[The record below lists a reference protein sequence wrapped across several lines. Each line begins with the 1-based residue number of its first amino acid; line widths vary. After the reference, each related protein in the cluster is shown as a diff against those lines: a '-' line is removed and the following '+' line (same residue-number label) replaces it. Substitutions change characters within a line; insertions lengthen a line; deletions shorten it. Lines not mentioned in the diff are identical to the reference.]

1 MGISVTK
8 TGPYFASGEIK
19 FSQLRTNFKETSS
32 GEISASELFRN
43 LNLYDRDPVTPD
55 STENDQIASDSFP
68 SAGSSGSFNVIYGP
82 QYQDPNYKVTKDL
95 TAGAY
100 ATVFDGFS
108 VSPVNRVRQTGF
120 SGGNYNTVYGPA
132 YSVSPVNRVKLQ
144 NGTYTFTYESYDVGT
159 NTSPTLEGSGGS
171 IRYSI
176 GALITDTGI
185 SQIYEI
191 KVEELTGGGGGTY
204 EYTYNT
210 TVVATTTATEITDAT
225 RRYTVGT
232 LVSNTVNSRTYEIK
246 VEERSGLYTFTENGV
261 DVGTSTESEITISN
275 GTKRYSIGAIVVNNP
290 QSSEIY
296 EIKIEEFVANNFTV
310 GPFVF
315 SGTGT
320 NWKTSQ
326 FRNSIKRYRATQS
339 GTDQFLDMGLKSG
352 SGGIDWDGTNNL
364 DASGVGGNYQ
374 RNVQKII
381 DITGICYSDDAGTNG
396 AVGGGGRGHSK
407 KAAAKIVLANPLKV
421 INARIH
427 IKSGA
432 GIYGAGGLGG
442 YFPDNHSP
450 ELDCDPG
457 KDGGPGLSVSHEGV
471 ESPTYIHMDGGNL
484 YGGGGGGEQGQQG
497 AWPVARGTCDPG
509 GYYESYGGTTTCTTG
524 GGYVAGYDEGCHG
537 SGSGGSCGPGEISAS
552 LYIASFPCPDG
563 SGYGTISATFCYTQ
577 TCVTTPS
584 GSNYVSY
591 GPDYPTTMPEQGRG
605 GRGGNGAAG
614 VPGSPN
620 YQAQT
625 FGDPGKDDVKAVCNG
640 GDSGANTATNST
652 KGESGNAGGQHGNP
666 GESGDGPSPAGS
678 GLSQGEG
685 GGRGGAAICGKYFK
699 TPLIGSTGANYV
711 RGTVGLQCD
720 GTESPEI
727 PIGDVPVVT
736 MSDINYV
743 RVNYPSSDGT
753 NTQTLNVTGTVTF
766 KFTHIW
772 KDKNDYGFG
781 MDGFKLY
788 DTDGTT
794 MLYSSVVSVDFPQPG
809 SNELPKTIESQSITL
824 AEGLYPI
831 EFVNLHA
838 QNTGGTDSSGRSYL
852 KTGNILES
860 GHKLIFFDGDGL
872 DRNQELLISGVGQ
885 SGQTPWVR
893 SYLTGTHGSAS
904 DGNDWAGDYSSDY
917 VGMNQYWS
925 AFMREKAVW
934 ETNTDP
940 KTQTSDHSAFQ
951 SWFFKPQYSGLY
963 TLRAQSDNKAVFLK
977 NGFDFNFETS
987 EFDSSGTERPQ
998 DSTQFMVTG
1007 LDTDPNDSGMSISVT
1022 CTNSKVSP
1030 TWNVVNAVGHVPGQN
1045 YVAVESGTFKY
1056 YWGGVLQGTLV
1067 LAGASINY
1075 VQSADGNYRFKG
1087 GTLQADGTYSIER
1100 SKRSPELNW
1109 KENPAGVAWEM
1120 FIDLPDGS
1128 RYIACDS
1135 LTQAEGN
1142 VFGPAQ
1148 INYTVTG
1155 VNPIDP
1161 THQIA
1166 GLSSPTDP
1174 AFIVTN
1180 KLSDSVIARPY
1191 NPTAYSIRG
1200 KNGAGQ
1206 TTVTKNIK

>member
-19 FSQLRTNFKETSS
+19 FSQLRANFKETSS
-32 GEISASELFRN
+32 GSVSASELFRN
-43 LNLYDRDPVTPD
+43 TNLYDRDPITPD

-68 SAGSSGSFNVIYGP
+68 SAGSTGSFNVIYGP

-95 TAGAY
+95 TSGDY
-100 ATVFDGFS
+100 AVVFDGFS
-108 VSPVNRVRQTGF
+108 VSPVNRVVQTGF
-120 SGGNYNTVYGPA
+120 SGGDYNTVYGPA

-144 NGTYTFTYESYDVGT
+144 NGTYTFTYESYDIGT
-159 NTSPTLEGSGGS
+159 STSSTLEASGGS
-171 IRYSI
+171 VRYSI
-176 GALITDTGI
+176 GALITDTGV

-191 KVEELTGGGGGTY
+191 KVEELLGGGGGTY
-204 EYTYNT
+204 EYVYNS
-210 TVVATTTATEITDAT
+210 TVIANSNATQITDTT

-232 LVSNTVNSRTYEIK
+232 LVVNTASQRTYEIK

-261 DVGTSTESEITISN
+261 DVAISAQSQITLNN
-275 GTKRYSIGAIVVNNP
+275 GNKRYSIGAIVVNNAP
-290 QSSEIY
+290 TSEEY
-296 EIKIEEFVANNFTV
+296 EIKIEEFVANNFTT

-326 FRNSIKRYRATQS
+326 FRNSIKRYKATQS
-339 GTDQFLDMGLKSG
+339 GTDQFLDLGLKSG
-352 SGGIDWDGTNNL
+352 SGGIDWDGTSNL
-364 DASGVGGNYQ
+364 DVSGVGGNYG

-381 DITGICYSDDAGTNG
+381 DITGVCYSDDPGVNGT
-396 AVGGGGRGHSK
+396 VGGGGRGHSK
-407 KAAAKIVLANPLKV
+407 KAAAKLVLANPLKA

-442 YFPDNHSP
+442 YFPDNHTP

-509 GYYESYGGTTTCTTG
+509 GYYESYGGETTCTTG
-524 GGYVAGYDEGCHG
+524 AGYVAGYDEGCHG
-537 SGSGGSCGPGEISAS
+537 SGSGGSCGPGELSAS
-552 LYIASFPCPDG
+552 IFIASLPCPDG
-563 SGYGTISATFCYTQ
+563 SGYGTISAVYCYTQ
-577 TCVTTPS
+577 VCVTTPS
-584 GSNYVSY
+584 GTNFISY
-591 GPDYPTTMPEQGRG
+591 GPPYPTTLPEQGRG

-620 YQAQT
+620 YQVQT
-625 FGDPGKDDVKAVCNG
+625 FGDAGKDDVKAVCNG
-640 GDSGANTATNST
+640 GDAGANTATNST
-652 KGESGNAGGQHGNP
+652 KGEPGNAGGQHGAP

-678 GLSQGEG
+678 GLAQGEG

-727 PIGDVPVVT
+727 PIGDLPVVT

-743 RVNYPSSDGT
+743 RFNYASEDGT

-766 KFTHIW
+766 KLTHLW
-772 KDKNDYGFG
+772 NDKNDFGFG
-781 MDGFKLY
+781 MSGFKVY
-788 DTDGTT
+788 DTSGN
-794 MLYSSVVSVDFPQPG
+794 LNPENVIYGSVINEDFTAPG
-809 SNELPKTIESQSITL
+809 SVLPLTVPSAPLTL
-824 AEGLYPI
+824 TQGVYPV
-831 EFVNLHA
+831 EFVDLHPI
-838 QNTGGTDSSGRSYL
+838 NTGGTSSNGFTYL
-852 KTGNILES
+852 KKERILES
-860 GHKLIFFDGDGL
+860 GQKLIFYDGDGI
-872 DRNQELLISGVGQ
+872 DRNQQVTIEGIGQ
-885 SGQTPWVR
+885 SNVQPWVR
-893 SYLTGTHGSAS
+893 SYDPSKHDTLLPDGT
-904 DGNDWAGDYSSDY
+904 YEY
-917 VGMNQYWS
+917 VAMHYFWS
-925 AFMREKAVW
+925 QFMRDKAVW
-934 ETNTDP
+934 AQNDDP
-940 KTQTSDHSAFQ
+940 KTQTSNRSEFQ
-951 SWFFKPQYSGLY
+951 TWFFKPQYSGLY

-977 NGFDFNFETS
+977 NGFDFGFETS
-987 EFDSSGTERPQ
+987 EFDSSGTPRPQ

-1007 LDTDPNDSGMSISVT
+1007 LDVDPGDPGMTISVT
-1022 CTNSKVSP
+1022 CTNTKVSP
-1030 TWNVVNAVGHVPGQN
+1030 TWSVVDAMGHVPGQN
-1045 YVAVESGTFKY
+1045 YVALESGSFKY

-1067 LAGASINY
+1067 IAGASIDY
-1075 VQSADGNYRFKG
+1075 VQSADGNFRYKG

-1109 KENPAGVAWEM
+1109 QQNPAGVAWEL
-1120 FIDLPDGS
+1120 FIYLPDGTK
-1128 RYIACDS
+1128 YVACDS
-1135 LTQAEGN
+1135 TTQAEGS

-1148 INYTVTG
+1148 ISYSVTG

-1166 GLSSPTDP
+1166 GLSSPNDP
-1174 AFIVTN
+1174 AFVVTN
-1180 KLSDSVIARPY
+1180 VLSDTVIAKPY
-1191 NPTAYSIRG
+1191 FPTSYSIRG
-1200 KNGAGQ
+1200 KNSAGQ
-1206 TTVTKNIK
+1206 TTVTKNIL